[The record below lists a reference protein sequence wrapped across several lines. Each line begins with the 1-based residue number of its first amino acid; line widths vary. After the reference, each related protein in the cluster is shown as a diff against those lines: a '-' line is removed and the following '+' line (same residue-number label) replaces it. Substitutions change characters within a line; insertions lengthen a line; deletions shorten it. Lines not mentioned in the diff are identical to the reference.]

1 MGANGGAENSGGVG
15 GGGGG
20 FVSGGSVENVNRLPQ
35 PQKTSKEKKTENSKA
50 SNFKENELKP
60 KRTNDQS
67 SKRKTSGSETDGE
80 GEEEEGEEEEDGG
93 GGRGVIPAGR
103 TPGLGP
109 EIITVQI
116 PALVQYTDGLY
127 TTTVERQNQSEDG
140 LRMPQG
146 FWREKLIARLK
157 AKRTLAG

>member
-1 MGANGGAENSGGVG
+1 MSQSRENKKS
-15 GGGGG
+15 
-20 FVSGGSVENVNRLPQ
+20 ENTKPRNLLENKPV
-35 PQKTSKEKKTENSKA
+35 KTETTNGKQNSVGK
-50 SNFKENELKP
+50 
-60 KRTNDQS
+60 
-67 SKRKTSGSETDGE
+67 GTDR
-80 GEEEEGEEEEDGG
+80 EEGEEEEEEERAEPEDG
-93 GGRGVIPAGR
+93 VVTAGR

-127 TTTVERQNQSEDG
+127 TTTVERQSQSAAG

-157 AKRTLAG
+157 AKRTMGGKGVWVWF